1 VEDNFIQDLA
11 RLGLCLCR
19 AAMIIIR
26 ESNRELHEEQIEN
39 GRMLAQENERK
50 KIMKYKT

>member
-1 VEDNFIQDLA
+1 VEENFIQDLA

-26 ESNRELHEEQIEN
+26 ESNRELHEELEN

>member
-1 VEDNFIQDLA
+1 
-11 RLGLCLCR
+11 
-19 AAMIIIR
+19 MIIIR
-26 ESNRELHEEQIEN
+26 ESNSRELHEELEN